1 MSKIDG
7 KMACTDDTVN
17 VKAKEEI
24 IEIRRTL
31 LNLKS
36 SKEKKNAEV

>member
-7 KMACTDDTVN
+7 KMSFADDTVN

-31 LNLKS
+31 LDLKS
-36 SKEKKNAEV
+36 SKEKKDAEV

>member
-7 KMACTDDTVN
+7 KMSFADDTVN

-36 SKEKKNAEV
+36 SKEKNNAEV